1 MWWLLSILICAEAPN
16 FSILSIEGKPDVLDY
31 LVQNNGYV
39 VMDFWGTWCKPC
51 IKSLDTFNKMSDE
64 FKKVTFLG
72 INENPAYSRNEVKSV
87 VKLHKWKFLVLCDE
101 NKKVTEAL
109 QVKAIPH
116 AFIIGPGRKIVYD
129 HVGYKKGD
137 EQLIRKKLI
146 ELLKSCPKD
155 STVIPACSG
164 TK

>member
-1 MWWLLSILICAEAPN
+1 MWWILSALICAEAPN
-16 FSILSIEGKPDVLDY
+16 FSIPSIEGKTVVLDS
-31 LVQNNGYV
+31 LVQNGYV
-39 VMDFWGTWCKPC
+39 VVDFWGTWCKPC
-51 IKSLDTFNKMSDE
+51 IKSLDTFNKMCDE

-87 VKLHKWKFLVLCDE
+87 VKLHKWKFLILCDE

-146 ELLKSCPKD
+146 ELLKSCPID
-155 STVIPACSG
+155 SAVTPTSSE